1 MRNFCFCSFWFLFCV
16 FASQISFVFQSAC
29 WCFSIL
35 SCIFRCCVC
44 TDPRRISVQLTEAK
58 WEANVE
64 TSVFPKNYSFKITVH
79 HHSWNHI
86 RLRIA
91 IIDLSCS
98 SHLLCLWPLNLKQ
111 HLPATLVQL
120 FHSQNFTPK
129 DIINYTATEE
139 KQRYDGKKSESLLF
153 FISSTNLRTLIF
165 SLVN

>member
-1 MRNFCFCSFWFLFCV
+1 MWEISAFVPFDFFFFV
-16 FASQISFVFQSAC
+16 FVSQISFVFQSAC

-111 HLPATLVQL
+111 HLPATLIQL
-120 FHSQNFTPK
+120 FHSQNFTPQ
-129 DIINYTATEE
+129 DIINYTATEKNKDMME
-139 KQRYDGKKSESLLF
+139 RKVKASYFSSHPQN
-153 FISSTNLRTLIF
+153 FIH
-165 SLVN
+165 